1 MSAVL
6 GCPGRL
12 CDKKDS
18 CQRRCLTL
26 VSELQGDPPN
36 MTLIQSCEIYF
47 IHTDTRILTNERSTT
62 FEPIK
67 YTPKLWSGQVGQY
80 SFLN

>member
-1 MSAVL
+1 MQFFPGVL
-6 GCPGRL
+6 GAYVI
-12 CDKKDS
+12 KKDS

-36 MTLIQSCEIYF
+36 ITLIQSCEIYV

-67 YTPKLWSGQVGQY
+67 YTLKLWSGQIGQY